1 MGCLVDANIL
11 NPDKTL
17 TQAAKD
23 NFIKEV
29 KEIIVY
35 GSAAAPTPSL
45 FPCGEEIPPTPGATF
60 ENINLEDESIY
71 GSFHRD
77 ILKNKY
83 EKFAVALDAE
93 STHSLLPLFAD
104 PMALAGKFGVD
115 LKPPAFPDGFIPYFT
130 GLLVPKLS
138 LDLFDAGVPDYIF
151 PPALIAKLPEFI
163 SIPQPPALPPLP
175 AVLPPPIPGVTPPPL
190 PSVPAPEFPDI
201 PQPLNLSAPPLP
213 QAVPPELA
221 LGELLA
227 VDANMIAT
235 IPKLLAELI
244 ADIPKLILKLGD
256 LPALF
261 SDICKKVSESGIFG
275 EEKENE
281 KIKKIYN
288 RVLSKKLSSCLFTA
302 ALAST
307 IGSGKGSVS
316 SAVSEKATNVPAAKP
331 NPPTKA
337 SVLSWQ
343 QRIIDKAN
351 SMNGLSYGKDQ
362 QTYLE
367 NVFYMEYTTSFFENQ
382 KVSVYG
388 KPVSPASLPSKNDYP
403 YLEDLVAAFSRNEQ
417 NAKTANLY
425 GVEDSSS
432 FLKYAAAV
440 GKTDSSCALFAR
452 SCLLTAGAS
461 NEFFISHYPPASA
474 IAGLKALA
482 IIKNYDWLIPPETN
496 SEIAVT
502 DQPKTDLVAN
512 TELADYAATFEQR
525 FLTAQT
531 ELAKSNA
538 LINVLGQW
546 SLNKDGKPA
555 SSNEILHKY
564 VKKKIEDLACYP
576 DTFLSE
582 FAERGE
588 KLPLLEVGDILI
600 VKTPGSGVK
609 KEGAPDPQ
617 VKFDDT
623 HIMVVVKA
631 PPTRINFINR
641 RDGKKPTDYEID
653 SFSVVEGGLEDFN
666 NRGPIVSK
674 ANSLRSE
681 AAYEEYQ
688 KLQKDSAA
696 SPSDEGLKNALKKY
710 AGAAFQVED
719 KVFVVSEDGT
729 FAKDETETFL
739 LRYPTAIARSSFE
752 YGYIVND
759 SKPTENGYF
768 LSKKSVKNNKPIP
781 FRRIEML
788 IKTRNFLS
796 IEILRK
802 DASPELTTECNIA
815 LLMQDEHPV
824 MKRVMSLLY
833 SSERLAVLMPFAY
846 PSWSHRPPWPR

>member
-1 MGCLVDANIL
+1 MGCLVDAGIL

-17 TQAAKD
+17 SQNAKD

-35 GSAAAPTPSL
+35 GSAAAPSPSL

-115 LKPPAFPDGFIPYFT
+115 LKQPAFPDGFIPYFT
-130 GLLVPKLS
+130 GFLVPKLS
-138 LDLFDAGVPDYIF
+138 LDLFDAGIPDYIF

-163 SIPQPPALPPLP
+163 SIPQPPSLPPLP
-175 AVLPPPIPGVTPPPL
+175 AVLPPLIPGVTPPPL
-190 PSVPAPEFPDI
+190 PPVPAPEFPDI

-227 VDANMIAT
+227 VDANMVTT
-235 IPKLLAELI
+235 IPKLLAELV

-343 QRIIDKAN
+343 QRITEKAN
-351 SMNGLSYGKDQ
+351 SMNGMSYGTNQ

-367 NVFYMEYTTSFFENQ
+367 NVFYMEYATSFFENQ
-382 KVSVYG
+382 KVSIYG
-388 KPVSPASLPSKNDYP
+388 KPVSPSNLPSKKDYP
-403 YLEDLVAAFSRNEQ
+403 YLEDLVAAFSKNKQ
-417 NAKTANLY
+417 NADKANTF

-432 FLKYAAAV
+432 FLKYAASA

-482 IIKNYDWLIPPETN
+482 TIKNYDWLIKQEDN
-496 SEIAVT
+496 SGT
-502 DQPKTDLVAN
+502 LVAN
-512 TELADYAATFEQR
+512 EELANYAATFENN
-525 FLTAQT
+525 FLIAKND
-531 ELAKSNA
+531 LAKSNA

-546 SLNKDGKPA
+546 SLNKDGRPT
-555 SSNEILHKY
+555 SSSEVLKKY
-564 VKKKIEDLACYP
+564 VKKIDDLACYP
-576 DTFLSE
+576 DTFLSK
-582 FAERGE
+582 FAKNNEGFPKIE
-588 KLPLLEVGDILI
+588 IGDILI
-600 VKTPGSGVK
+600 VKTPGSGNP
-609 KEGAPDPQ
+609 ESDNTATL
-617 VKFDDT
+617 KFDDT
-623 HIMVVVKA
+623 HIMVVVQAPSKSIRFPNRQDGTKA
-631 PPTRINFINR
+631 
-641 RDGKKPTDYEID
+641 TDYEID

-681 AAYEEYQ
+681 ADYDEYV
-688 KLQKDSAA
+688 KLQKKSSENPNDQ
-696 SPSDEGLKNALKKY
+696 GLKKQLKEY
-710 AGAAFQVED
+710 ASQAFQVDD

-739 LRYPTAIARSSFE
+739 LRYPTAIARSSFD
-752 YGYIVND
+752 YGYIVNN
-759 SKPTENGYF
+759 STELDNGYY
-768 LSKKSVKNNKPIP
+768 LSKRSVKNEKPIP
-781 FRRIEML
+781 FRKIEML

-802 DASPELTTECNIA
+802 DANEALTTECNIA
-815 LLMQDEHPV
+815 LLMQDEHPA
-824 MKRVMSLLY
+824 MKHVMSLLY
-833 SSERLAVLMPFAY
+833 SSKRLAILIPFAY
-846 PSWSHRPPWPR
+846 PSWKPRPKPK